1 MDQINVLVHKLV
13 DESFS
18 LRATNISQNI
28 SLNSIRIL
36 LGDFQLKTILKIHN
50 SEVYMEFDFE

>member
-28 SLNSIRIL
+28 SLNSIRIV
-36 LGDFQLKTILKIHN
+36 LGVFQLKIHIEN
-50 SEVYMEFDFE
+50 P

>member
-28 SLNSIRIL
+28 SLNSIRIFL
-36 LGDFQLKTILKIHN
+36 LGDFQLKIHIEN
-50 SEVYMEFDFE
+50 P